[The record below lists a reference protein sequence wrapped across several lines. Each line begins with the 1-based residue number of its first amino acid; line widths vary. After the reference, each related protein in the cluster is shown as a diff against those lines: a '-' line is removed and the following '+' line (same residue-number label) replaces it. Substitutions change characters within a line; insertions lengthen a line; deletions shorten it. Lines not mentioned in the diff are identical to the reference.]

1 MNLQPGV
8 RLGHYEVLS
17 ALGAGGMGEVW
28 RARDRRLDREVALK
42 VLPAAFV
49 ADPQRLARFEREAKV
64 LASLNHPHIG
74 GIYGLEE
81 AQADGGAVR
90 ALVLE
95 LVEGPTLA
103 DRIARGSI
111 PVDEALPMAR
121 QIAEALEAAHEQ
133 GVVHR
138 DLKPA
143 NVKIRPDG
151 KVKVLDFGLAK
162 ALEPALQAAAVGA
175 TGAAD
180 LSHSPTLTLGAAA
193 TQLGVILGTAAYMAP
208 EQARGRPVDKRADVW
223 AFGCVLYEMLT
234 GERAFRG
241 EDVSMT
247 LAEVMKGVPA
257 WSRVPDSVPAAVRRL
272 LRRCLEKDPQ
282 RRLRDIGE
290 ARILLDELIAGGAG
304 AGDPVTEIFA
314 RRPWGWITSTAGLGL
329 IAGVLVIAMVATR
342 TASRPD
348 HDRVLRY
355 SIPLPKNGL
364 TFSHEVSP
372 DGRHVAIQAGVDQSI
387 GIFVKAL
394 DSLEGF
400 QPLSVLGGAGNFFWS
415 PDGRYLAFFAQQKL
429 MRVSVNGGPADE
441 LCDVSGYL
449 DPRGSWGT
457 DDVIVFAASSRF
469 APGPLRVVPASGGEA
484 KPLTTVEPGESHR
497 FPVFLPDGRHFLY
510 TSLGGPRP
518 GIYVASLDD
527 LRGRRILTDASSVH
541 VPSVT
546 RTEGVT
552 HLLFV
557 RDGKLMAQRFD
568 VDRLD
573 VTGEPLVVLQDARFD
588 DDGRAAVS
596 ISDDG
601 TLVYRGGGQR
611 DTHSR
616 FTWFDRAGLAL
627 TNEGLLGAESPVSL
641 SPNGRMM
648 TFVKRTPGK
657 KETVELF
664 LRDLSRDDDSRFTY
678 QNAVD
683 VASNHVW
690 SRDGS
695 RVVFSANTGGKIDL
709 FWQDVSSSGSPRVLL
724 ETANPTFVMDWSRDG
739 RYLIY
744 TEMDPRTRAD
754 LWYLP
759 LEPVSDSG
767 LAVGG
772 ASVPF
777 LQTEFTESAAQLS
790 PDGRWVA
797 YTSDESGSDVPE
809 VYVRPFPEGAGK
821 WKVSMGRS
829 HQPRWRSDGR
839 ELFYLTGPRFGSTLM
854 SVDVTAARPGSSDAP
869 PLFEFEDPK
878 TLFETR
884 ANAYFPAWGAF
895 FYAVSADGQRFLI
908 NRMDFAEEPVLN
920 VVTNWRRAFGVA
932 P

>member
-1 MNLQPGV
+1 
-8 RLGHYEVLS
+8 
-17 ALGAGGMGEVW
+17 MGEVW
-28 RARDRRLDREVALK
+28 RARDRRLGRDVALK
-42 VLPAAFV
+42 VLPEAFI
-49 ADPQRLARFEREAKV
+49 ADPERLARFEREAKV

-81 AQADGGAVR
+81 AQEDGGAVR

-95 LVEGPTLA
+95 LVDGPTLA
-103 DRIARGSI
+103 DRIARGPI
-111 PVDEALPMAR
+111 PQEEAFPIAR

-151 KVKVLDFGLAK
+151 QVKVLDFGLAK
-162 ALEPALQAAAVGA
+162 ALEPPLQAAAVGA
-175 TGAAD
+175 AGAAD

-208 EQARGRPVDKRADVW
+208 EQARGRPVDKRADIW
-223 AFGCVLYEMLT
+223 AFGSVLYEMLT

-247 LAEVMKGVPA
+247 LAEVMKGEPA
-257 WSRVPDSVPAAVRRL
+257 WSRMPEGVPVAVRRL

-290 ARILLDELIAGGAG
+290 ARILLSEVIAGVTGV
-304 AGDPVTEIFA
+304 GDPVTEVVA
-314 RRPWGWITSTAGLGL
+314 RRPWGWITSTAALGL
-329 IAGVLVIAMVATR
+329 IAGVLAIAMVATR
-342 TASRPD
+342 SASRPD

-355 SIPLPKNGL
+355 SVPLPKNGL
-364 TFSHEVSP
+364 TFSHEISP
-372 DGRHVAIQAGVDQSI
+372 DGRHVAIQAADYQSI
-387 GIFVKAL
+387 GIFVRAL
-394 DSLEGF
+394 DSLEEF
-400 QPLSVLGGAGNFFWS
+400 QPRSVMGGAGNFFWS
-415 PDGRYLAFFAQQKL
+415 PDGRHLAFFAQQKL
-429 MRVSVNGGPADE
+429 MRVSVDGGPPDE

-449 DPRGSWGT
+449 DLRGSWGT

-484 KPLTTVEPGESHR
+484 KPLTTVAPGESHR

-527 LRGRRILTDASSVH
+527 LRGRRILADASSVH

-552 HLLFV
+552 HVLFV
-557 RDGKLMAQRFD
+557 RDGKVMAQRFD

-573 VTGEPLVVLQDARFD
+573 VTGQALVLLQEARFD

-627 TNEGLLGAESPVSL
+627 TNEGPLGPESPVSL
-641 SPNGRMM
+641 SPDGRMM
-648 TFVKRTPGK
+648 TFIKRTPGR
-657 KETVELF
+657 KEAVELF
-664 LRDLSRDDDSRFTY
+664 LRDLSREDESRFTY

-690 SRDGS
+690 SRDGT
-695 RVVFSANTGGKIDL
+695 RVVFAANIGGQIDL
-709 FWQDVSSSGSPRVLL
+709 VWQDVRSPESPRVLL
-724 ETANPTFVMDWSRDG
+724 DTANPTFVMDWSRDG
-739 RYLIY
+739 RFLIY

-759 LEPVSDSG
+759 LEPVTDSG
-767 LAVGG
+767 LAVAG
-772 ASVPF
+772 APVPF
-777 LQTEFTESAAQLS
+777 LRTEFTESAAQLS

-797 YTSDESGSDVPE
+797 YTSDESGSDMPE
-809 VYVRPFPEGAGK
+809 VYVRPFPAGAGK
-821 WKVSMGRS
+821 WKVSTGRS
-829 HQPRWRSDGR
+829 HQPRWSPDGR
-839 ELFYLTGPRFGSTLM
+839 ELFYLTGPRFESTLV
-854 SVDVTAARPGSSDAP
+854 SVRVTTARPGSSDTP
-869 PLFEFEDPK
+869 PLFEFDGPEP
-878 TLFETR
+878 LFDTR

-908 NRMDFAEEPVLN
+908 NRMDFAEDPVLN
-920 VVTNWRRAFGVA
+920 VVTNWRRAFEVA